1 MWFRR
6 LLILVSAG
14 VGQPVLHAESPIP
27 YTVLESAGSLTI
39 VLTANVGVSD
49 AAKKFLLTQWRTE
62 VGQRCGGDFLGTP
75 EVQITARA
83 KHGDAFA
90 DPLDES
96 SERFI
101 TGVFGEFRCNERHV
115 LL

>member
-62 VGQRCGGDFLGTP
+62 VGQRCGGPFVGTP